1 MNTRKLIRKAA
12 MGMLVGKTVA
22 GTNVASS
29 RPNPLSQR
37 PSAHGGKEELP
48 AIIIYTRST
57 KSEVFDE
64 SPRRYRHEAELV
76 VECACEIK
84 ADEELDDQLDD
95 FEQEVVDALLAD
107 DSLGGLTD
115 DLLLTGSTN
124 TIADAGEK
132 LLGAVIITFQ
142 AVYFTDLPESII
154 DNLPPLR
161 TVHTE
166 YSLDDAQD
174 DTRDRAKTHL
184 EGLDT

>member
-1 MNTRKLIRKAA
+1 MKTRKLIREAAKA
-12 MGMLVGKTVA
+12 MLVGKTVA
-22 GTNVASS
+22 GANVASS

-64 SPRRYRHEAELV
+64 SPRRYRHEAELAI
-76 VECACEIK
+76 ECACEILP
-84 ADEELDDQLDD
+84 DQDLDDQLDD
-95 FEQEVVDALLAD
+95 FEQQAIDALLVD
-107 DSLGGLTD
+107 DSLGGLTE

-154 DNLPPLR
+154 DDMPHLDA
-161 TVHTE
+161 VHTE
-166 YSLDDAQD
+166 YSLDGKQG

-184 EGLDT
+184 EGLST